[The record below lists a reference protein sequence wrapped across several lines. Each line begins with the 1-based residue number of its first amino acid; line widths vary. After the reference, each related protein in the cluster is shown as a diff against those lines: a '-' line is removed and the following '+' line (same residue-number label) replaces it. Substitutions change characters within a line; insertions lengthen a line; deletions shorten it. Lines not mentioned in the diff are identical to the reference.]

1 MTRASQASRRA
12 VAAESGPD
20 QSRVAPAVPSR
31 RSNVSRAIVTVMV
44 AAAPWLAGERS
55 APA

>member
-12 VAAESGPD
+12 EAAESGPD
-20 QSRVAPAVPSR
+20 QSRLAPAVPSR
-31 RSNVSRAIVTVMV
+31 RSNVSRVVVTVMV